1 MHSPVRRRSRG
12 KRRSTHRAL
21 ASEARWPALWQGT
34 VGAVSADWIELLAT
48 GPNADGSLTIE
59 LLPPLW
65 VRDENVLGPEH
76 LYPPDAPWRETW
88 VEVRLG
94 VEAHP
99 VSATFEDVWFAAD
112 VEALGVA
119 LLALARDS
127 QKMSTVAGGRALELR
142 VGGGESCTEN
152 GRTFFEATLLGPSS
166 DAPCVQLTWW
176 PQATEDQLTLAG
188 ERAVRLATDWRAGRR
203 SG

>member
-1 MHSPVRRRSRG
+1 M
-12 KRRSTHRAL
+12 
-21 ASEARWPALWQGT
+21 
-34 VGAVSADWIELLAT
+34 SADWIELLAT
-48 GPNADGSLTIE
+48 GPDADGSLTIQV
-59 LLPPLW
+59 LPPQW
-65 VRDENVLGPEH
+65 VRDENVLGPED
-76 LYPPDAPWRETW
+76 LYPPDASRATW
-88 VEVRLG
+88 VDVRLG
-94 VEAHP
+94 VVARP

-127 QKMSTVAGGRALELR
+127 QKMSTVAGGRALEFR

-152 GRTFFEATLLGPSS
+152 GLTVFEITLLGPSS

-176 PQATEDQLTLAG
+176 PEATEEQLTLAG
-188 ERAVRLATDWRAGRR
+188 EHALRLATKWQAGRR